1 MKGGRDKIRFD
12 TGGTGSRS
20 RPSSLRWRGFGP
32 VRTRELIGD
41 KYVNL
46 SPGASDRM
54 IPTGG
59 KIRETGGALDL
70 EGLIGEFIH
79 GSAKK

>member
-1 MKGGRDKIRFD
+1 
-12 TGGTGSRS
+12 
-20 RPSSLRWRGFGP
+20 
-32 VRTRELIGD
+32 
-41 KYVNL
+41 
-46 SPGASDRM
+46 M